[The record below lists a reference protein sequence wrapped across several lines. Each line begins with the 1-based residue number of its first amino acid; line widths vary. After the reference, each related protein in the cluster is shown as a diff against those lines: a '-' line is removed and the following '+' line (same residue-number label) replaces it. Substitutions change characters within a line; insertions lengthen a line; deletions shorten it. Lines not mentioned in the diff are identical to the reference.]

1 MTDQELIPTSDFI
14 REAVREDF
22 SSGRF
27 DHVHTRFPPEPNGY
41 LHIGHAKAISID
53 FGIARDFDGKCN
65 LRFDDTNPV
74 KEDVEYVDSI
84 KEDIH
89 WLGFDWEEREF
100 YASDYFDQLY
110 EFALKLIRK
119 GKAYV
124 DDLSAD
130 EIRQYRGTLTEP
142 GKESPYRNRSVEEN
156 LDLFQR
162 MHSGEFPDGAR
173 VLRARIDM
181 ASGNM
186 NMRDPVMY
194 RMLHEPPHH
203 RTGDKWCI
211 YPMYDFAHGQCDS
224 IEGITHSLCSLEYE
238 DHRPLYEWFL
248 KELEIYEPRQ
258 IEFARLNMNY
268 TVMSKRKLL
277 KLVNE
282 KLVSG
287 WDDPRMPTLSGLRR
301 RGFTS
306 ESIIDFC
313 SRVGVAKND
322 SVVDIALLEHCIRE
336 DLNKRS
342 PRKMAIQHPL
352 KVILMNYPE
361 NQTEEMDAI
370 NNPED
375 PEMGTRKV
383 PFSGVLY
390 IEKDDFREEPPPKYF
405 RISPGRE
412 VRLRYA
418 YFIKCVDFVKDA
430 NGEVTEVHCI
440 YDPATRGG
448 DAPDGRK
455 VKSTIHWV
463 SAVHAIPAEV
473 RLYDRLFLSPDPE
486 AGQNFLKDLNPASL
500 EILMDC
506 FVEPSLANAQPG
518 ERFQFERQGYFCVDK
533 DSRTQGR
540 LVFNRTVALKDT
552 WAKIEK
558 TQWTAEGLKR

>member
-1 MTDQELIPTSDFI
+1 MTDQELIPTTDFI
-14 REAVREDF
+14 REAVREDLA
-22 SSGRF
+22 SARF
-27 DHVHTRFPPEPNGY
+27 DHVSTRFPPEPNGY
-41 LHIGHAKAISID
+41 LHIGHAKAIAID
-53 FGIARDFDGKCN
+53 FGIAREFGGKCN

-89 WLGFDWEEREF
+89 WLGFDWQEREF

-110 EFALKLIRK
+110 DYALKLIRK

-130 EIRQYRGTLTEP
+130 EIRQHRGTLTEP

-162 MHSGEFPDGAR
+162 MLQGEFPDGAR
-173 VLRARIDM
+173 VLRAKIDM

-186 NMRDPVMY
+186 NLRDPVMY
-194 RMLHEPPHH
+194 RILHEPPHH
-203 RTGDKWCI
+203 RTGDKWSI

-248 KELEIYEPRQ
+248 KELEIYAPRQ

-282 KLVSG
+282 KLVNG

-313 SRVGVAKND
+313 NRVGVAKND
-322 SVVDIALLEHCIRE
+322 SVVDIALLEHCVRE
-336 DLNKRS
+336 DLNKRAL
-342 PRKMAIQHPL
+342 RKMAVQHPL
-352 KVILMNYPE
+352 KVVLVNYPE
-361 NQTEEMDAI
+361 NQTEELDAI

-375 PEMGTRKV
+375 QAMGARKV

-390 IEKDDFREEPPPKYF
+390 IEKDDFRQEPPPKYF
-405 RISPGRE
+405 RLSPGHE

-430 NGEVTEVHCI
+430 HGEVTEVHCT

-463 SAVHAIPAEV
+463 SAAHAIPAEV

-486 AGQNFLKDLNPASL
+486 AGESFLKDLNPASL
-500 EILMDC
+500 EVLPDC
-506 FVEPSLANAQPG
+506 YVEPSLATAQPG
-518 ERFQFERQGYFCVDK
+518 DRFQFERQGYFCVDK
-533 DSRTQGR
+533 DTLAQNR
-540 LVFNRTVALKDT
+540 LVFNRTVALRDT

-558 TQWTAEGLKR
+558 NQ